1 MPYHPFVEVLLVRL
15 QPEDLPTQFDPCWK
29 EILWGREELMSLC
42 LLGPACCLAAVPLQ
56 LQLHLRAKY
65 VYEHLASSY
74 SLCLFLAFL
83 IFQGDMVLS
92 LSTFSHLVPE
102 AVSTFI

>member
-1 MPYHPFVEVLLVRL
+1 
-15 QPEDLPTQFDPCWK
+15 
-29 EILWGREELMSLC
+29 MSLC

-65 VYEHLASSY
+65 VYEHVASSY
-74 SLCLFLAFL
+74 LICLFLAFL
-83 IFQGDMVLS
+83 NSRQDMVLNPY
-92 LSTFSHLVPE
+92 TCSHLVLE